1 MGLCVVALATLLAAA
16 APPPKPMTYIY
27 HPPES
32 WLDVRY
38 IYHWEILRTALEKTN
53 AKWGPYRMVPSERMT
68 EQRQAFELKN
78 KTGKLTVMYLST
90 TPDFEHN
97 LVPIHI
103 PVDKNL
109 GGYCVFL
116 IRKGEQPRFDAVKS
130 LDDLHKFSYG
140 LGLLAQ
146 LGDGDALAE
155 ERVDPPPPLGR
166 LRAGHDVLAVA
177 LVLDGPA
184 DDDEQ
189 RVELHRLREELLR
202 PELHRFD
209 GRVDRRVR
217 GQDDQR
223 RGVVDGPEVGDQVE
237 RRAVG
242 EAEIEHGH
250 VGVKRPKL
258 HPRRGA
264 VVRLVDLEPVRF
276 QKTPYPKTRSGLIID
291 E

>member
-32 WLDVRY
+32 RLDVRY

-130 LDDLHKFSYG
+130 LDDLHRFSYG
-140 LGLLAQ
+140 LGLGWIDVGILEASRFTVVTGSDYEGLFDMLVNKRFDVFLRAAVEVPDEYDRRKDKDLDIEKHIVFYYPLPMYFWFPKTDEGRRLA
-146 LGDGDALAE
+146 ARAE
-155 ERVDPPPPLGR
+155 EGMRMMIADGTYDRIFDRYQRSKIER
-166 LRAGHDVLAVA
+166 LRLK
-177 LVLDGPA
+177 
-184 DDDEQ
+184 E
-189 RVELHRLREELLR
+189 
-202 PELHRFD
+202 
-209 GRVDRRVR
+209 RRIFRIDNPFV
-217 GQDDQR
+217 
-223 RGVVDGPEVGDQVE
+223 GPETPFAD
-237 RRAVG
+237 
-242 EAEIEHGH
+242 
-250 VGVKRPKL
+250 KRL
-258 HPRRGA
+258 WF
-264 VVRLVDLEPVRF
+264 D
-276 QKTPYPKTRSGLIID
+276 PKTYK
-291 E
+291 